1 MIPLI
6 RIITLAIADAIN
18 PCALAIMTM
27 VLVSILLA
35 NPDKKHKVITGG
47 LAFILAVFIGYMF
60 YGFVIVQFFKTFAIW
75 TSNIYP
81 YVTKGLA
88 IGAILLGLMNLKDF
102 FYYKPGSLGT
112 EMPLKMRPRLK
123 ILINKITS
131 TRGAFILGLFVTL
144 FLLPCT
150 IGPYLIATQALT
162 TLSGLKIFLYLMLY
176 NLIFIL
182 PMLIITF
189 IVYGGIHQSEKI
201 ASWKDRNIKYI
212 HLFTGILL
220 IGLGILI
227 FFGLL

>member
-47 LAFILAVFIGYMF
+47 LAFILSVFIGYMF